1 MILKNYYW
9 CFSKAVPPET
19 CKKIIKTGKKSILK
33 KGTVGAKGEPGDV
46 RKSKVTFLND
56 NDLFNLVGNF
66 VTESN
71 KNAKWDFQWDWIEP
85 IQFTSYNK
93 KEYYGW
99 HADGF
104 PEPMKKK
111 DINFNGKIRKLSFI
125 LQLTDPKKYTGGE
138 LRFSLPGVKKNIS
151 KPKIF
156 LPQGSVIVFPSF
168 IQHEVTPVKTGN
180 RYSLVSWCIGQP
192 WR

>member
-1 MILKNYYW
+1 MILKNFYW
-9 CFSKAVPPET
+9 CFSKAVSPEA
-19 CKKIIKTGKKSILK
+19 CEKIIKTGKKSILEK
-33 KGTVGAKGEPGDV
+33 GKVGIKGTSCNV
-46 RKSKVTFLND
+46 RDSKVAFINEDPLF
-56 NDLFNLVGNF
+56 DLVKNF

-71 KNAKWDFQWDWIEP
+71 KNAEWNFQWDWIEP
-85 IQFTSYNK
+85 VQFTSYSK

-104 PEPMKKK
+104 PEPMKKE
-111 DINFNGKIRKLSFI
+111 DPNFNGKIRKLSFI
-125 LQLTDPKKYTGGE
+125 LQLADPKKYTGGE
-138 LRFSLPGVKKNIS
+138 LRFSFPGVKKQIF

-180 RYSLVSWCIGQP
+180 RYSLVGWCIGQP